1 MKQIKYITCIHG
13 NETTPKVALD
23 NLGVQYI
30 LGNELATQYG
40 VRYVEKDLNSS
51 FGTTGNSYEE
61 QIGRKLLTMIP
72 KEGLVVDLH
81 TMPVTSEPFVIVTD
95 PKMIPFA
102 KTTGL
107 RHIVYMKYST
117 KKGHALINYCN
128 GISVETGVH
137 GSIDAPRVTEMIV
150 ENIAKAKIHDAVV
163 YEVYDQIKNFSSQ
176 QNFKLFAE
184 GNESYY
190 PVLAGIRTYDFLG
203 LKARIHE
210 EKI

>member
-13 NETTPKVALD
+13 NETTPKTALD
-23 NLGVQYI
+23 TLGVQYI
-30 LGNELATQYG
+30 LANKLATQYG

-51 FGTTGNSYEE
+51 FGSSGNSYEE
-61 QIGRKLLTMIP
+61 KIGRKLLTMIP
-72 KEGLVVDLH
+72 EKSIVVDLH
-81 TMPVTSEPFVIVTD
+81 TMPVISEPFVIVTD
-95 PKMIPFA
+95 PTMIPFA

-117 KKGHALINYCN
+117 KKGFALINHRK
-128 GISVETGVH
+128 GISIETGVH
-137 GSIDAPRVTEMIV
+137 GSIEALRITKMIV
-150 ENIAKAKIHDAVV
+150 ENISQGRSYDAVV
-163 YEVYDQIKNFSSQ
+163 YEVYDQIKKFTVQ
-176 QNFKLFAE
+176 QNFKLFAQDD
-184 GNESYY
+184 ESYY